1 MLIDNIILVV
11 CGFCF
16 GIMVATGVFTVL
28 FVVGLVPRFADKTNT
43 AKCEILYEEFI
54 IAGTMLGCVASIF
67 DFPLHLGEAMLLLP
81 QGVYDILTN
90 LLLSV
95 IGIFTGIF
103 VGCLALA
110 IAELLDSIP
119 IFARRMKLHGGFGMI
134 VTAVALGKLVGSIIY
149 FVCEFFII

>member
-1 MLIDNIILVV
+1 MLIEDVILAV

-16 GIMVATGVFTVL
+16 GLMVATGVFTVL

-54 IAGTMLGCVASIF
+54 IAGTMLGCIASIF
-67 DFPLHLGEAMLLLP
+67 DFPLLMGAAMLRLP
-81 QGVYDILTN
+81 HAVYDILTN
-90 LLLSV
+90 LLLSA

-119 IFARRMKLHGGFGMI
+119 IFARRAKLHGGFEII
-134 VTAVALGKLVGSIIY
+134 VAAVALGKLIGAIIY
-149 FVCEFFII
+149 FTCEFFII